1 MKDENSALPSTVIN
15 LIVKYNKIQSSYCE
29 LLWYFKILLFFS
41 SSFSSVLFVQHHGSQ
56 VPCGCSRFQRDLNGR
71 EHLCILVIV
80 MTRGL
85 VFTCNLQR
93 SDITKQMAS
102 CWCPPASIKSLL
114 LIVFQRGPSASSF
127 KLVFFSSSLA
137 NKTNFLTLS
146 SSLMAEENVW
156 EFGESV
162 LFLLCHPHST
172 RGLLEAWRLQTL
184 SFHFRPLSLFLAL
197 LSHCNPP
204 WAFCPCKWLL
214 STLEYSAFQSI
225 HPQTVH
231 FISTHFFLC
240 FQGQSARKP
249 IIQPSRY
256 HLNERERG

>member
-1 MKDENSALPSTVIN
+1 MHFGDSDDPWT
-15 LIVKYNKIQSSYCE
+15 
-29 LLWYFKILLFFS
+29 
-41 SSFSSVLFVQHHGSQ
+41 
-56 VPCGCSRFQRDLNGR
+56 
-71 EHLCILVIV
+71 
-80 MTRGL
+80 L
-85 VFTCNLQR
+85 VFTCNLHH

-114 LIVFQRGPSASSF
+114 LIISQRGLSASSF
-127 KLVFFSSSLA
+127 KLVFSSSLA
-137 NKTNFLTLS
+137 NKTNSLTLS
-146 SSLMAEENVW
+146 SSLTAAENFR

-162 LFLLCHPHST
+162 LFLLCHLHST

-184 SFHFRPLSLFLAL
+184 SSHFRPLSLFLAL

-231 FISTHFFLC
+231 FISTHFLLC

-249 IIQPSRY
+249 IIQPPFITWMKG
-256 HLNERERG
+256 RGVKACSDTIVSLQQP